1 MRVDVEKE
9 IRQREVT
16 LMALG
21 CLVRVAVIFII
32 WVAVLY
38 VTFVFA
44 AANMH

>member
-9 IRQREVT
+9 NRQREVT
-16 LMALG
+16 LMSLG
-21 CLVRVAVIFII
+21 CLVRVAFLFII

-44 AANMH
+44 AANLK